1 MKCLVT
7 GADGFIGS
15 HLAEHLVRAGHD
27 VRAMVQYDA
36 RNSEGWLEALAPDVR
51 GAMEVLAGDVRDAD
65 CVDAAVAGRD
75 TVLHLAALIGIPYS
89 YQAPASYIDVNV
101 TGTLNMVNAARRHGV
116 RRFVQTSTSEV
127 YGTARFVPIT
137 EEHPLGAQSP
147 YAASK
152 IGADQ
157 MALSFHAAFDLPV
170 VVARPFNTYGPRQSA
185 RAVIPTVIAQISAGE
200 RRLRLGALSPTRDFS
215 FVADTVAGL
224 ATLAASDA
232 GLGEVVNLRSNFEIS
247 IGDTVALI
255 ADVMGAEVETET
267 DEFRVRPESSEVE
280 RLWADNAKAARIF
293 GWRPEFAGRR
303 GFRRGLASTA
313 AWFTDPVNLARY
325 KPAAYNV

>member
-1 MKCLVT
+1 M
-7 GADGFIGS
+7 
-15 HLAEHLVRAGHD
+15 
-27 VRAMVQYDA
+27 
-36 RNSEGWLEALAPDVR
+36 
-51 GAMEVLAGDVRDAD
+51 
-65 CVDAAVAGRD
+65 
-75 TVLHLAALIGIPYS
+75 
-89 YQAPASYIDVNV
+89 
-101 TGTLNMVNAARRHGV
+101 
-116 RRFVQTSTSEV
+116 
-127 YGTARFVPIT
+127 
-137 EEHPLGAQSP
+137 
-147 YAASK
+147 
-152 IGADQ
+152 
-157 MALSFHAAFDLPV
+157 
-170 VVARPFNTYGPRQSA
+170 
-185 RAVIPTVIAQISAGE
+185 IAQISAGE

-232 GLGEVVNLRSNFEIS
+232 GLGEVVNLGSNFEIS

-280 RLWADNAKAARIF
+280 RLWANNAKAARIF